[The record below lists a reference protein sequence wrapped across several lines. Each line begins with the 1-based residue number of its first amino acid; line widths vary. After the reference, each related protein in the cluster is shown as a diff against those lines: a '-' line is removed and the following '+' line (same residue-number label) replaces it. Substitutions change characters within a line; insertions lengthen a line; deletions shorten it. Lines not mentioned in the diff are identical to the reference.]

1 MVRIQTEI
9 MGALGCEEL
18 GESHGLN
25 GLHSLVLQAMRFR
38 KAQRGV
44 GAGVC
49 FV

>member
-25 GLHSLVLQAMRFR
+25 GLHRLVLQAMWFK

-44 GAGVC
+44 GVGVC